1 MDLIINLIFF
11 GIILYSMYLD
21 SKERKRVS
29 DRLTQLEDIIYGE
42 DDLYLCQE

>member
-1 MDLIINLIFF
+1 MDLTINLIFF

-21 SKERKRVS
+21 GKERKRVN

-42 DDLYLCQE
+42 DDLCQE

>member
-21 SKERKRVS
+21 SKERKRVN

-42 DDLYLCQE
+42 DDLCQE